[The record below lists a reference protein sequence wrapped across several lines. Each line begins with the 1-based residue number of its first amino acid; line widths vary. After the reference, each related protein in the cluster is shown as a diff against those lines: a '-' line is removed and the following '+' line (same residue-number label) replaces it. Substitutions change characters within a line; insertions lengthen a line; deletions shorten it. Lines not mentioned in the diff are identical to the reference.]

1 MLKVFNHHLFVQ
13 EKATNKCTNSQEV
26 SLNSSLGLLSDEV
39 LDGSNSQDNE
49 SVDEIR
55 TSFNVSPGKYMNNE
69 NDEAADEKSFMEEL
83 KQESFQFGGLKHDSF
98 RNSISFKSVN
108 EGTSPFPWDDVI
120 ADNQVCNNNI
130 SKVVPGIWNKT
141 YDPSFCSGKFSARS
155 TSFGGEYNTRDE
167 NFSDFGTI
175 PSFQVSILNYFRSC
189 YSPIIFL

>member
-1 MLKVFNHHLFVQ
+1 
-13 EKATNKCTNSQEV
+13 
-26 SLNSSLGLLSDEV
+26 
-39 LDGSNSQDNE
+39 
-49 SVDEIR
+49 
-55 TSFNVSPGKYMNNE
+55 
-69 NDEAADEKSFMEEL
+69 MEGL

-120 ADNQVCNNNI
+120 ADNQVSNNNI
-130 SKVVPGIWNKT
+130 SNVVPGIWNKT

-175 PSFQVSILNYFRSC
+175 PSFQVFLILFVFVIHQSSFCRVSFVPLVMAIQIL
-189 YSPIIFL
+189 SLVVELFKILIWRVS